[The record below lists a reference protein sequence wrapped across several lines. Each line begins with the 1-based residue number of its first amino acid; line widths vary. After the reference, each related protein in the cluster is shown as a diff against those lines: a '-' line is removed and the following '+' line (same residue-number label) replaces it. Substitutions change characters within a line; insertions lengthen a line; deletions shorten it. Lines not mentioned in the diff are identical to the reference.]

1 MKGESSGTI
10 VALCARRNDL
20 GVAMGEE
27 DEPGSL
33 IRHNPGCDYKP
44 VRTLILRGCIA
55 SDFPAQRE

>member
-10 VALCARRNDL
+10 VALCVRRNDL
-20 GVAMGEE
+20 GEAVGE

-33 IRHNPGCDYKP
+33 IRYNPGCDYEP
-44 VRTLILRGCIA
+44 GRTLILRGCMA